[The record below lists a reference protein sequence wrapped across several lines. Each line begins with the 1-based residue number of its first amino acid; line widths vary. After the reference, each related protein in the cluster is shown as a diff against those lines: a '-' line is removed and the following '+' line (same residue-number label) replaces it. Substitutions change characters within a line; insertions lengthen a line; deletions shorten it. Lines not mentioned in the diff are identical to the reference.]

1 MSPRVVDLRPQ
12 RGIKMLKDDPSIS
25 FDELVSYKM
34 NTGVES
40 AERFL
45 DDLVRASEESGDSMA
60 RAAAHVLKNWDR
72 QTEAGSKGAVLFI
85 NWLRRITP
93 AMFGKTFTT
102 DDPLEGP
109 SGVKDPKK
117 AVELLVLA
125 ARDLVNKY
133 GSLDV
138 EWGMV
143 NRFRMGELD
152 LPGNGGE
159 GFAGIYRVIRFVP
172 DKDNK
177 SRANFGD
184 SYVSVI
190 EFGKKV
196 KAQSLLSYGNAS
208 QKGSKHLGDQL
219 ILLSQKKLRP
229 VLFYRNDVI
238 KHVERREN
246 VK

>member
-1 MSPRVVDLRPQ
+1 M
-12 RGIKMLKDDPSIS
+12 
-25 FDELVSYKM
+25 
-34 NTGVES
+34 
-40 AERFL
+40 
-45 DDLVRASEESGDSMA
+45 DDLLVAVKQYPDTVA
-60 RAAAHVLKNWDR
+60 QRAAAVLQQWDKATNADSR
-72 QTEAGSKGAVLFI
+72 GAVLFVR
-85 NWLRRITP
+85 WFDRIRDTMFVTAWNPSQPITTP
-93 AMFGKTFTT
+93 DGLKH
-102 DDPLEGP
+102 
-109 SGVKDPKK
+109 PKK

-125 ARDLVNKY
+125 ARDVVNKY

-177 SRANFGD
+177 NRANFGD

-208 QKGSKHLGDQL
+208 QKGSKHIGDQL
-219 ILLSQKKLRP
+219 VLLSQKKLRP
-229 VLFYRNDVI
+229 VLFYKSDVM
-238 KHVERREN
+238 KYVEMREHL
-246 VK
+246 K